1 MTTPTTPPLH
11 TALHAWH
18 VDHGAR
24 MVPFAGYSMPVF
36 YSSGALQ
43 EHHLVRQSAGLFDID
58 HMGQV
63 EVRGEQAE
71 AYLKRLL
78 TWDVS
83 QMATHEAHYA
93 LMCAADGGVIDD
105 VFVYRLPDHWLVVI
119 NAANRLKDVAWMQQ
133 VAADFAVRVDD
144 VSDATYM
151 IALQGPR
158 AIELLQHVTDA
169 DVAGMERFSA
179 LRAKIAGVDALI
191 GRTGYTGEDGVE
203 LFFADESAV
212 DMWEALLSAGEAHDI
227 VVAPIGLAARDS
239 LRFEP
244 GFALYGHEIDAETTP
259 IEAGLSWVCSF
270 DVDFIGR
277 DALLA
282 QQENGV
288 RKKLVSFELIE
299 RGVPREGY
307 PVMVDG
313 EEVGTVVTGMFAPT
327 VEKYC
332 GNAFVAPEY
341 AKTGTPLEVVIRDK
355 PKAAKVV
362 KRPFYK
368 PSYRD

>member
-1 MTTPTTPPLH
+1 MTLTTR
-11 TALHAWH
+11 LHAWH
-18 VDHGAR
+18 IDHGAR
-24 MVPFAGYSMPVF
+24 MIPFAGYEMPVF
-36 YSSGALQ
+36 YPTGAIQ

-63 EVRGEQAE
+63 EVRGDEAE
-71 AYLKRLL
+71 AYLNRLL

-83 QMATHEAHYA
+83 QMAVWEAHYA
-93 LMCAADGGVIDD
+93 LMCAEDGGVIDD

-119 NAANRLKDVAWMQQ
+119 NAANREKDVAWMEQ
-133 VAADFAVRVDD
+133 VARDFDVNVGD

-169 DVAGMERFSA
+169 DVTGMARFSA
-179 LRAKIAGVDALI
+179 LRGNVAGVDALV

-203 LFFADESAV
+203 LFLADEAAV
-212 DMWEALLSAGEAHDI
+212 AMWEALLAAGEQHGI

-259 IEAGLSWVCSF
+259 LEAKLSWVCSF
-270 DVDFIGR
+270 DSDFIGR

-282 QQENGV
+282 QKENGV
-288 RKKLVSFELIE
+288 RKTLVSFELIE

-307 PVMVDG
+307 PVVVEG
-313 EEVGTVVTGMFAPT
+313 EEVGQVVTGMFAPT
-327 VEKYC
+327 AEKYC
-332 GNAFVAPEY
+332 GNAFVTPEY
-341 AKTGTPLEVVIRDK
+341 AKVGTPLEVIIRGK
-355 PKAAKVV
+355 SKVAKVV

-368 PSYRD
+368 PSYRN